1 MREKEKIEI
10 NEKLLESETGYKTDV
25 IFTVIFVIA
34 SELLDKI
41 S

>member
-34 SELLDKI
+34 
-41 S
+41 